1 MEEMNLAKVFS
12 HWDQIRKDLISIV
25 ELFNDDELDYV
36 PFPNSWSV
44 REILLHIANTEEG
57 WFQYVVRRDFDQW
70 PEVHLVEDY
79 RNKDVIKAKLSE
91 VHKST
96 MDYLSI
102 LKIDDLENNI
112 DLPGGEQLQLGW
124 IIWHVIEHEIHHR
137 GELSLILG
145 LLGHEGLD
153 V

>member
-1 MEEMNLAKVFS
+1 MVSLCGKTRFRSVTGGRANLRF
-12 HWDQIRKDLISIV
+12 
-25 ELFNDDELDYV
+25 
-36 PFPNSWSV
+36 
-44 REILLHIANTEEG
+44 
-57 WFQYVVRRDFDQW
+57 
-70 PEVHLVEDY
+70 

-91 VHKST
+91 VHTST
-96 MDYLSI
+96 LEDISI

-124 IIWHVIEHEIHHR
+124 IIWRVNEHEIHHL

-145 LLGHEGLD
+145 LLDHEGLD

>member
-1 MEEMNLAKVFS
+1 MNLAKVFS

-25 ELFNDDELDYV
+25 DLFNDDEMDYV
-36 PFPNSWSV
+36 PFPNFWSV
-44 REILLHIANTEEG
+44 QEILLHIANTEEG

-70 PEVHLVEDY
+70 PEVYLVEDY
-79 RNKDVIKAKLSE
+79 RNKDVVKAKLSE
-91 VHKST
+91 VYKST
-96 MDYLSI
+96 MEYLSI

-112 DLPGGEQLQLGW
+112 DLPGVEQLQFGW
-124 IIWHVIEHEIHHR
+124 IIWHVLEHEIHHR

>member
-1 MEEMNLAKVFS
+1 M
-12 HWDQIRKDLISIV
+12 
-25 ELFNDDELDYV
+25 
-36 PFPNSWSV
+36 
-44 REILLHIANTEEG
+44 
-57 WFQYVVRRDFDQW
+57 
-70 PEVHLVEDY
+70 
-79 RNKDVIKAKLSE
+79 IKTKLSE
-91 VHKST
+91 VHTST
-96 MDYLSI
+96 MEYISI

-112 DLPGGEQLQLGW
+112 DLPGGELLQLGW

>member
-1 MEEMNLAKVFS
+1 MEDMNLTKVFS
-12 HWDQIRKDLISIV
+12 HWDQIRKDLISMID
-25 ELFNDDELDYV
+25 LFHDEELDYV

-44 REILLHIANTEEG
+44 REILLHIANAEEG
-57 WFQYVVRRDFDQW
+57 WFRYVVMQELDRW
-70 PEVHLVEDY
+70 PDKFLIEDY
-79 RNKDVIKAKLSE
+79 REKDAIKAKLSE
-91 VHKST
+91 VHQST
-96 MDYLSI
+96 MEYLST

-112 DLPGGEQLQLGW
+112 DFPGGSQLQLGW

-145 LLGHEGLD
+145 LLGKEGLD

>member
-1 MEEMNLAKVFS
+1 MFTKNYHFCVRFLGRS
-12 HWDQIRKDLISIV
+12 TLI
-25 ELFNDDELDYV
+25 
-36 PFPNSWSV
+36 
-44 REILLHIANTEEG
+44 
-57 WFQYVVRRDFDQW
+57 
-70 PEVHLVEDY
+70 EDY
-79 RNKDVIKAKLSE
+79 RNKYVIKAKLSE

-96 MDYLSI
+96 MEYLSI